1 MHSPNFSGGA
11 MSPIS
16 RREFVIAGGAIA
28 GGAMLPQF
36 ALGQKPQ
43 GKLTAG
49 EVLERIKQH
58 VGIPWM
64 TKTVDKIVTGDES
77 TPVHGVASVMMATMD
92 VVERAA
98 AEGKNMIIS
107 HETAVYLQQDETED
121 IQDNP
126 VLLDKLDFMKKH
138 DIAIMRFHDHWH
150 RMQPDG
156 IAVGMVKQL
165 GWEKNVDDPSNP
177 KRLTFPGTSLAK
189 LAQQMQAT
197 LKARTM
203 RVVGDPDLP
212 IRKVQTSWEY
222 CGRLGGIKIISQP
235 DVDLLICGE
244 SREWELVEFVRDAVT
259 EGKKKALIMV
269 GHVLSEQGGM
279 IYCADWLKNFIHE
292 VPVGYVPTKEPCWN
306 PDHPVKI

>member
-1 MHSPNFSGGA
+1 MF
-11 MSPIS
+11 
-16 RREFVIAGGAIA
+16 
-28 GGAMLPQF
+28 PQF
-36 ALGQKPQ
+36 ALGQRPQ

-49 EVLERIKQH
+49 EVLERIKQN

-64 TKTVDKIVTGDES
+64 TKTVDKIVTGDEN

-156 IAVGMVKQL
+156 IAAGMVKQL

-189 LAQQMQAT
+189 LARQMQAT

-212 IRKVQTSWEY
+212 IRKVQTSWGY

>member
-1 MHSPNFSGGA
+1 M
-11 MSPIS
+11 S

-28 GGAMLPQF
+28 GGALLPEF
-36 ALGQKPQ
+36 AVAQKPE

-64 TKTVDKIVTGDES
+64 ERTVDKLTSGDEN
-77 TPVHGVASVMMATMD
+77 TPVHGIASTMMATMD
-92 VVERAA
+92 VVQRAA

-107 HETAVYLQQDETED
+107 HETAVYLQQDDTED
-121 IQDNP
+121 IKDNP
-126 VLLDKLDFMKKH
+126 VLLDKLDFIKKH

-150 RMQPDG
+150 RMHPDG

-165 GWEKNVDDPSNP
+165 GWEKYQDEPSEP

-189 LAQQMQAT
+189 FAQEIQSR
-197 LKARTM
+197 LNARTM

-212 IRKVQTSWEY
+212 IRKVQTSWGY
-222 CGRLGGIKIISQP
+222 CGRQPGIKFISQP

-244 SREWELVEFVRDAVT
+244 TREWELVEFVWDAAVQ
-259 EGKKKALIMV
+259 GKKKALIMV
-269 GHVLSEQGGM
+269 GHILSEQGGM
-279 IYCADWLKNFIHE
+279 QYCTDWLKGFINE
-292 VPVGYVPTKEPCWN
+292 VPVAFVPAKEACWN
-306 PDHPVKI
+306 PKNPVKI